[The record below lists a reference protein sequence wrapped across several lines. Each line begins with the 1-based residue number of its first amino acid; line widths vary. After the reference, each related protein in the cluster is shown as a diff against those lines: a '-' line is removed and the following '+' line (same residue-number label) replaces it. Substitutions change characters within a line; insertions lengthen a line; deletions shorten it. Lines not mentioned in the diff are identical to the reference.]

1 MSQSHQQTDTQAVL
15 QSMLQKLKLQPGSEG
30 SKQTFAMDA
39 PTPVQHHEKGPFS
52 PQGVNTSTV
61 EVFGFNGSALKDFG
75 SSTDFGFSG
84 GKGKQPGPGCEVSS
98 PVSFP
103 SFNFSTVGNKSKSW
117 VLEHATLPGV
127 IPTGNQ
133 HLFPATSPKD
143 IDLTSFKSTNGD
155 MSTFGNFT
163 MTQPFL
169 PNRDTDFNLRSNETT
184 VQGFTPKSYV
194 WSKKSTDTDK
204 DNKELHTG
212 SDTVL
217 DQSKDLQ
224 FVSSNQKTTG
234 SRRKQ
239 RSENNTKKRW
249 TQKIKERLKDKH
261 GNNGKKPRGEG
272 ITTDKINEQEAQQQ
286 VEEDVFNTS
295 NTDGERALSSGSV
308 FSIKTED
315 STNDSISRFTSDFEI
330 GLGSFSLL
338 EEIAKGQVWAKFI
351 NPSHS
356 TPSAHQRPLVESV
369 FLPQNQPDS
378 HTRNQLPQTPHH
390 PGNARDTWSSR
401 SIDSSPAE
409 GFRIPPQTLLPVVMD
424 AQHSEAMED
433 DHSKFDLQSAGSEA
447 RMRFRSSYRSS
458 PQTDSEDNAN
468 KSGLMNKSY
477 GSRKRQHQYRVER
490 MTEEEETDGAGLQ
503 SSRSQ
508 TNFAMMEAS
517 GNSRDSKTPLSAPPS
532 QTAFFAPRGVL
543 RPSKDHSS
551 AASMETDTKRRRVE
565 ENRRVRFSEEV
576 VTLPSSYLY
585 QNLTDSEEEAEEES
599 FPEEDSVT
607 EQECEVAQPMMEEVA
622 PSRRPERSGWIK
634 ALIRKNT
641 RRKHKQ

>member
-1 MSQSHQQTDTQAVL
+1 MSQSHQQTDSQALL

-30 SKQTFAMDA
+30 SRQTFAVDA

-52 PQGVNTSTV
+52 PQGVNTSPV
-61 EVFGFNGSALKDFG
+61 EVFGFNGSALKEFG
-75 SSTDFGFSG
+75 SSAEFGFSG

-103 SFNFSTVGNKSKSW
+103 SFNFSAVGNKSKSW
-117 VLEHATLPGV
+117 VLEHANHPGV
-127 IPTGNQ
+127 TPAGSQ

-155 MSTFGNFT
+155 TSTFGNFT

-169 PNRDTDFNLRSNETT
+169 PNKDTAFNLRSNETT

-212 SDTVL
+212 SDAGL

-224 FVSSNQKTTG
+224 FVSSNQKPTG

-239 RSENNTKKRW
+239 RSSENNTKKRW

-261 GNNGKKPRGEG
+261 GNNGKKPRGEEV
-272 ITTDKINEQEAQQQ
+272 TTDKIIEQEAQ
-286 VEEDVFNTS
+286 VEEDVFNPS
-295 NTDGERALSSGSV
+295 KTDGERALSSGSGV
-308 FSIKTED
+308 SIKTED

-338 EEIAKGQVWAKFI
+338 EEITKGQEWAKFI

-356 TPSAHQRPLVESV
+356 TPSVLQRPSVESV

-378 HTRNQLPQTPHH
+378 HNRNQSPQTPNH
-390 PGNARDTWSSR
+390 PGDVRDIWSSR
-401 SIDSSPAE
+401 STDLSPAE
-409 GFRIPPQTLLPVVMD
+409 GFRMPPVVMD
-424 AQHSEAMED
+424 PQHSEAMED
-433 DHSKFDLQSAGSEA
+433 DHSKFHLQSAGSEA
-447 RMRFRSSYRSS
+447 RMHFRSSYRPSS
-458 PQTDSEDNAN
+458 QTDSEDNAN
-468 KSGLMNKSY
+468 KSILMKKSY
-477 GSRKRQHQYRVER
+477 SSRKRQHQHRVER
-490 MTEEEETDGAGLQ
+490 MIEETDGAGLVC
-503 SSRSQ
+503 SGSQ

-517 GNSRDSKTPLSAPPS
+517 GHSQDNMTPLRAPPS
-532 QTAFFAPRGVL
+532 HLAFFAPRGVL

-551 AASMETDTKRRRVE
+551 EASMETDTKRRRVE

-585 QNLTDSEEEAEEES
+585 QNVTDSEEEAEEES
-599 FPEEDSVT
+599 FPEEDSVA
-607 EQECEVAQPMMEEVA
+607 EQECEVEQPMMEEVA
-622 PSRRPERSGWIK
+622 PARRPERSGWIK

-641 RRKHKQ
+641 RRKNKQ